1 MEVLAGCV
9 RQEWPVV
16 ITGQSQVGKTAI
28 VHLLAQLVGTKV
40 ETLSLNGSTD
50 TMELLGGFEQAD
62 MDRSVGDMW
71 AKVVVWVRGVMEELL
86 GEGKVEDG
94 LLFMQRFL
102 QLEQQF
108 KERSLKRRRKD
119 QVKIISEVVL
129 SVRANNMRVMECEQ
143 LLVEVGKLEDSK
155 QGTFEWVDS
164 VLVGAM
170 TRGSW
175 LVLDKAN
182 TCSASVL
189 DRLNCLLE
197 EVGTGQAGG
206 Q

>member
-16 ITGQSQVGKTAI
+16 ITGQSRVGKTAI
-28 VHLLAQLVGTKV
+28 VHLLAQLVGTKFQ
-40 ETLSLNGSTD
+40 TLSLNGSTD

-62 MDRSVGDMW
+62 MDRSVGDLW

-86 GEGKVEDG
+86 GEGKVEEG

-155 QGTFEWVDS
+155 QGTFEGMDS
-164 VLVGAM
+164 VLVGP
-170 TRGSW
+170 
-175 LVLDKAN
+175 
-182 TCSASVL
+182 
-189 DRLNCLLE
+189 
-197 EVGTGQAGG
+197 
-206 Q
+206 